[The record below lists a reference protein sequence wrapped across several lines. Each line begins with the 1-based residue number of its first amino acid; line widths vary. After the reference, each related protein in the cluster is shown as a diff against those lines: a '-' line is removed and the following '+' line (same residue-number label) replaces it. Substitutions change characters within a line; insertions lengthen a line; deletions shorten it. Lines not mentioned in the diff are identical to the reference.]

1 MATFILLFSVLLD
14 MSHSIFSYLVSRKMK
29 VYKNAWLLK
38 KKACAFWEMDPESHK
53 ILGRKRHVQDS
64 SPKKFF
70 FYSSQKLQSS
80 LKFLK
85 VLPP

>member
-1 MATFILLFSVLLD
+1 
-14 MSHSIFSYLVSRKMK
+14 MK
-29 VYKNAWLLK
+29 VYKDAWLLK
-38 KKACAFWEMDPESHK
+38 KKACAFWEMDPDSHT
-53 ILGRKRHVQDS
+53 ILGRKRHVQDG